1 VQEEGVPLL
10 PATPENVARA
20 AECLKAGGIVA
31 FPTESVYGLGAIVW
45 DVRAV
50 ARVFEAK
57 RRPSFDPLIVHVLD
71 RQMLG
76 EVVAEFPAAAA
87 ALAERFWPGPLT
99 LVLPKR
105 PAVPSLVT
113 AGLETVAVRMPS
125 HPVARSLI
133 EAAGAPIAAP
143 SANPFG
149 ALSSTR
155 AEHVARTLGDAADII
170 LDAGPA
176 ERGIESTIVALEP
189 HPTLLR
195 PGAIP
200 LEEIQSVISV
210 ILSRAALAA
219 RVEGLSKDER
229 PTAPGQLAQHYAPRT
244 PLRVADLSG
253 VPLAQ
258 RVRAGALAL
267 RQAPPGYAAVR
278 VLSAAGDL
286 REAAARLFDALH
298 ELDAL
303 GLEWIYAEPIEE
315 RGLGLAIADRLGR
328 AQAAG

>member
-1 VQEEGVPLL
+1 MPLL

-71 RQMLG
+71 REMLDQ
-76 EVVAEFPAAAA
+76 VVAELPPAAAL
-87 ALAERFWPGPLT
+87 LAERFWPGPLT

-125 HPVARSLI
+125 HPVARALI

-149 ALSSTR
+149 ALSPTR
-155 AEHVARTLGDAADII
+155 AEHVARSLGDAADII

-176 ERGIESTIVALEP
+176 ERGIESTIVSLDP
-189 HPTLLR
+189 HPR
-195 PGAIP
+195 
-200 LEEIQSVISV
+200 SS
-210 ILSRAALAA
+210 
-219 RVEGLSKDER
+219 
-229 PTAPGQLAQHYAPRT
+229 APAPS
-244 PLRVADLSG
+244 P
-253 VPLAQ
+253 
-258 RVRAGALAL
+258 
-267 RQAPPGYAAVR
+267 
-278 VLSAAGDL
+278 
-286 REAAARLFDALH
+286 
-298 ELDAL
+298 
-303 GLEWIYAEPIEE
+303 
-315 RGLGLAIADRLGR
+315 
-328 AQAAG
+328 